1 MKLWGGRF
9 TKPTNQLVEEY
20 TASISFDQKMWRQD
34 IVGSLAHVAMLGKC
48 GILPM
53 EEVRQIIAGLKKV
66 KEKIEHGQA
75 PFLVAHED
83 VHMNIEK
90 MLIEEIGPVG
100 GKLHTGRSR
109 NDQVALDMHL
119 FLREKLMEIIQLAMY
134 LQEAM
139 IEQANQHLDT
149 VMPGYTHLQRAQPVL
164 FGYHLMAY
172 VSMLQRDIERM
183 TETWKRVN
191 VLPLGAGA
199 LAGTTFPIDRAFVAE
214 LLQFDNIYQNS
225 MDAVSDRDFIVEFLA
240 DASLLMAHLSRL
252 CEELVIWSSQ
262 EFSFVELDD
271 AFCTGSS
278 IMPQKKNPD
287 VAELVRGKTGRVYG
301 NLVGLLTVLKGLPMA
316 YNKDMQEDKEGMFDT
331 VTTIHGAL
339 ALLTPM
345 IQTMQVRTERMR
357 QAVTNDFSNA
367 TDLADYLVRKDMP
380 FRQAHEV
387 VGRAVLYCI
396 EQQKYL
402 LDLSVEEFQS
412 FSEVIG
418 EDVYEALAVETV
430 VNARNVLGG
439 TARNQVEQ
447 QIEWYRSKLVDTHA
461 WVDTNSQK
469 VMIEALIDIG
479 APVQRAL

>member
-66 KEKIEHGQA
+66 KEKIERGQA
-75 PFLVAHED
+75 EFLVAHED

-119 FLREKLMEIIQLAMY
+119 YLREKLMEIIQLAMY
-134 LQEAM
+134 LQEALL
-139 IEQANQHLDT
+139 EQASQHLDT

-199 LAGTTFPIDRAFVAE
+199 LAGTTFPIDRTFVAE
-214 LLQFDNIYQNS
+214 LLQFDGIYQNS

-240 DASLLMAHLSRL
+240 DASLVMTHLSRL

-301 NLVGLLTVLKGLPMA
+301 NLFGLLTVLKGLPLA

-331 VTTIHGAL
+331 VATIHGAL

-345 IQTMQVRTERMR
+345 MKTMQVKADRMR

-387 VGRAVLYCI
+387 VGRTVLYCI

-402 LDLSVEEFQS
+402 LDLTLEEFQS
-412 FSEVIG
+412 FSEAIG
-418 EDVYEALAVETV
+418 ADVYDALAVETV

-439 TARNQVEQ
+439 TARNQVEV
-447 QIEWYRSKLVDTHA
+447 QIDWYRKQLVETHA
-461 WVDTNSQK
+461 WVDKNSQK
-469 VMIEALIDIG
+469 VMIESLIDVG
-479 APVQRAL
+479 SPA

>member
-20 TASISFDQKMWRQD
+20 TASISFDQQMWRQD

-53 EEVRQIIAGLKKV
+53 DEVKQIISGLKKV
-66 KEKIEHGQA
+66 KEKIERGQVQ
-75 PFLVAHED
+75 FQVAHED

-119 FLREKLMEIIQLAMY
+119 YLREKLMEIIQLTMY
-134 LQEAM
+134 LQEALL
-139 IEQANQHLDT
+139 EQSAQHLDT

-183 TETWKRVN
+183 QECWKRVN
-191 VLPLGAGA
+191 VMPLGAGA
-199 LAGTTFPIDRAFVAE
+199 LAGTTFPIDREFVADM
-214 LLQFDNIYQNS
+214 LQFDGVYLNG

-240 DASLLMAHLSRL
+240 DAALLMTHLSRL

-301 NLVGLLTVLKGLPMA
+301 NLIGLLTVLKGLPLA

-331 VTTIHGAL
+331 VATLHGAL

-345 IQTMQVRTERMR
+345 IRTMQVKTDRMR
-357 QAVTNDFSNA
+357 QAVTQDFSNA
-367 TDLADYLVRKDMP
+367 TDLADYLVRKNLP

-387 VGRAVLYCI
+387 VGRTVLYCI
-396 EQQKYL
+396 EQNKYL
-402 LDLSVEEFQS
+402 LDLSLEEFRQ
-412 FSEVIG
+412 FSPEIG
-418 EDVYEALAVETV
+418 EDVYDVLAVETV

-439 TARNQVEQ
+439 TARNQVEA
-447 QIEWYRSKLVDTHA
+447 QIAAYRSRLAETQG
-461 WVDTNSQK
+461 WVDKNSQK
-469 VMIEALIDIG
+469 VMIESLVDVGSPA
-479 APVQRAL
+479 

>member
-66 KEKIEHGQA
+66 KEKIERGQA
-75 PFLVAHED
+75 EFLVAHED

-149 VMPGYTHLQRAQPVL
+149 IMPGYTHLQRAQPVL

-199 LAGTTFPIDRAFVAE
+199 LAGTTFPIDRTFVAE
-214 LLQFDNIYQNS
+214 LLQLDGIYQNS

-240 DASLLMAHLSRL
+240 DASLLMTHLSRL

-301 NLVGLLTVLKGLPMA
+301 NLFGLLTVIKGLPLA

-331 VTTIHGAL
+331 VATIHGAL

-345 IQTMQVRTERMR
+345 IQTMQVKTERMR

-387 VGRAVLYCI
+387 VGRTVLYCI
-396 EQQKYL
+396 EHQKYL
-402 LDLSVEEFQS
+402 LDLSLAEFQS
-412 FSEVIG
+412 FSGMIG
-418 EDVYEALAVETV
+418 DDVYEALAVETV

-439 TARNQVEQ
+439 TARIQVEK
-447 QIEWYRSKLVDTHA
+447 QIEWYRKKLVDTHE
-461 WVDTNSQK
+461 WVNKNSQK
-469 VMIEALIDIG
+469 VMIESLIDIG
-479 APVQRAL
+479 SPVQR

>member
-66 KEKIEHGQA
+66 KEKIEHGQVE
-75 PFLVAHED
+75 FLVAHED

-214 LLQFDNIYQNS
+214 LLQFDGIYQNS

-331 VTTIHGAL
+331 VSTIHGAL

-430 VNARNVLGG
+430 VNARNVMGG

>member
-66 KEKIEHGQA
+66 KEKIERGQA
-75 PFLVAHED
+75 EFLVAHED

-119 FLREKLMEIIQLAMY
+119 YLREKLMEIIQLAMY

-139 IEQANQHLDT
+139 LEQAEQHLDT

-214 LLQFDNIYQNS
+214 LLQFDGIYQNS

-240 DASLLMAHLSRL
+240 DASLLMTHLSRL

-301 NLVGLLTVLKGLPMA
+301 NLFGLLTVLKGLPLA

-331 VTTIHGAL
+331 VSTIHGAL

-345 IQTMQVRTERMR
+345 IQTMQVKTERMR
-357 QAVTNDFSNA
+357 QAVTKDFSNA

-387 VGRAVLYCI
+387 VGRTVLYCI
-396 EQQKYL
+396 EHQKYL
-402 LDLSVEEFQS
+402 LDLSLEEFQS

-439 TARNQVEQ
+439 TARNQVES
-447 QIEWYRSKLVDTHA
+447 QIEWYRKQLAETHV
-461 WVDTNSQK
+461 WVEKNSQK
-469 VMIEALIDIG
+469 VMIESLIDIG
-479 APVQRAL
+479 APVQR

>member
-66 KEKIEHGQA
+66 KEKIERGQA
-75 PFLVAHED
+75 EFLVAHED

-119 FLREKLMEIIQLAMY
+119 YLREKLMEIIQLAMY
-134 LQEAM
+134 LQEALL
-139 IEQANQHLDT
+139 EQASQHLET

-199 LAGTTFPIDRAFVAE
+199 LAGTTFPIDRTFVAE
-214 LLQFDNIYQNS
+214 LLQFDGIYQNS

-240 DASLLMAHLSRL
+240 DASLVMTHLSRL
-252 CEELVIWSSQ
+252 CEEFVIWSSQ

-301 NLVGLLTVLKGLPMA
+301 NLFGLLTVLKGLPLA

-331 VTTIHGAL
+331 VATIHGAL

-345 IQTMQVRTERMR
+345 IKTMQVKADRMR

-387 VGRAVLYCI
+387 VGRTVLYCI

-402 LDLSVEEFQS
+402 LDLTLEEFQG
-412 FSEVIG
+412 FSEAIG
-418 EDVYEALAVETV
+418 ADVYDALAVETV

-439 TARNQVEQ
+439 TARNQVEV
-447 QIEWYRSKLVDTHA
+447 QIDWYRKQLVETHA
-461 WVDTNSQK
+461 WVDKNSQK
-469 VMIEALIDIG
+469 VMIESLIDVG
-479 APVQRAL
+479 SPA

>member
-214 LLQFDNIYQNS
+214 LLQFDGIYQNS

-439 TARNQVEQ
+439 TARYQVEQ

>member
-9 TKPTNQLVEEY
+9 TKPTNQLVDEY
-20 TASISFDQKMWRQD
+20 TASITFDKQMWRQD

-53 EEVRQIIAGLKKV
+53 EEVRQIIAGLKRV
-66 KEKIEHGQA
+66 KDKIERGQA
-75 PFLVAHED
+75 EFLVAHED

-109 NDQVALDMHL
+109 NDQVATDMHL
-119 FLREKLMEIIQLAMY
+119 YLREKLMEIIQLALY
-134 LQEAM
+134 LQEALL
-139 IEQANQHLDT
+139 EKAEQHLDT

-199 LAGTTFPIDRAFVAE
+199 LAGTTFPIDRKFVAE
-214 LLQFDNIYQNS
+214 LLQFDGIYANS

-240 DASLLMAHLSRL
+240 DSALLMAHLSRL

-271 AFCTGSS
+271 EFCTGSS

-301 NLVGLLTVLKGLPMA
+301 NLMGLLTVLKGLPLA

-331 VTTIHGAL
+331 VATLHGAL

-345 IQTMQVRTERMR
+345 IRTMQVNTDRMR
-357 QAVTNDFSNA
+357 QAVTQDFSNA
-367 TDLADYLVRKDMP
+367 TDLADYLVRKNMP

-387 VGRAVLYCI
+387 VGRIVLYCI
-396 EQQKYL
+396 ENKKYL
-402 LDLSVEEFQS
+402 LDMSLAEFQS
-412 FSEVIG
+412 FSGVIG
-418 EDVYEALAVETV
+418 EDVYAALAVENV

-439 TARNQVEQ
+439 TARAQVEE
-447 QIEWYRSKLVDTHA
+447 QIRHFRNLQEETRA
-461 WVDTNSQK
+461 WVDKNSQK
-469 VMIEALIDIG
+469 VMIESLIDVG
-479 APVQRAL
+479 SPA